1 MEPRKLTR
9 ADIDKVR
16 HIEGFP
22 VATDEDII
30 ERSRAPFYT
39 ACPNPFISDFLAEY
53 GTPYEEGADDYH
65 CKPFSDDVEENKHD
79 LIYNIHGYHTKVP
92 PKAIQTYIEHY
103 TNPGDVVFDGFCGS
117 GMTGVAAQMCAD
129 PYSGQG
135 ARNAIICDLSAYASF
150 ISANYNTPNTGNII
164 AEIEGI
170 IENIRSKY
178 GEYYL
183 TRHRVNGTD
192 QMGFDNAPVM
202 GRINYV
208 VWSNMYYCPQCSGE
222 INYYAVMMANGAK
235 STQKM
240 IKCPHCMAVTDRTK
254 LEIKYDVVFDEEL
267 GQTTRTQAR
276 VPVLINYSVGTKRFT
291 KEPDAEDLEKLAQLR
306 KLRVKNF
313 PRNEMVH
320 GDETERLFRVG
331 ITHVKQLYPER
342 TLFFLSEFF
351 EAFKDDNKKL
361 FLFTSAL
368 PKLTILN
375 RYMPEHGS
383 RALVGPRA
391 GTYYLPN
398 LFVENDVIGQLEFQ
412 LNKLKNLVYP
422 KGNVCV
428 SCQSTTD
435 LSNIPSNS
443 IDYCFIDP
451 PFGANI
457 MYSELNFVAE
467 SWLRIVTKNKDEAI
481 INKAQRKSV
490 AEYQGLMT
498 QCFSEVFRILKP
510 CRWVTIEFH
519 NSKNA
524 IWTSIQE
531 ALGVAGFVIADVRT
545 LNKEKKTINQ
555 FTANGCV
562 DQDLIISAY
571 KPKERF
577 IRDFAIK
584 AGSIDTA
591 WDFVRLHLEN
601 LPIVV
606 NKTGKIEVIAE
617 RQAILLWDRM
627 VAYHIMQGI
636 SVPLDATDFYR
647 GLDERFLKRD
657 NMYFLPDQINEYDM
671 ARATTEVETIQFS
684 LFVSDEKSAIGWL
697 YQQLDAN
704 NGNGPQTYA
713 ELMPKFMQELKAV
726 DKREKMPELMTI
738 LEENFLKDE
747 KGRWYI
753 PDLTKSGD
761 IAKLREKNLLKEFQ
775 QYMESKGKLKVFR
788 SEAIRAGFAM
798 LWKEKNYA
806 AIVAMAERL
815 PEETIQEDSNLLMYY
830 DISLSRV

>member
-704 NGNGPQTYA
+704 SGNGPQTYA

-806 AIVAMAERL
+806 AIVSMAERL

>member
-1 MEPRKLTR
+1 MEPRKLTKV
-9 ADIDKVR
+9 DIDKVR

-22 VATDEDII
+22 IGSDEDII
-30 ERSRAPFYT
+30 ERSRAPYYT
-39 ACPNPFISDFLAEY
+39 ACPNPFITDFLDEY
-53 GTPYEEGADDYH
+53 GTPYIEEDDDYH

-103 TNPGDVVFDGFCGS
+103 TKPGDVVFDGFCGS
-117 GMTGVAAQMCAD
+117 GMTGVAAQLCAD
-129 PYSGQG
+129 AYSGEG

-150 ISANYNTPNTGNII
+150 ISANYNNPNAGDVIS
-164 AEIEGI
+164 EIEGI
-170 IENIRSKY
+170 IETIRSKY

-183 TRHRVNGTD
+183 TKHRVNGSD

-202 GRINYV
+202 GCINYV
-208 VWSNMYYCPQCSGE
+208 VWSNMYYCPHCSAE

-267 GQTTRTQAR
+267 GQTTRTQER

-291 KEPDAEDLEKLAQLR
+291 KEPDAEDLEKLAKIK

-313 PRNEMVH
+313 PRNEMMH

-467 SWLRIVTKNKDEAI
+467 SWLGIVTKNTDEAI

-531 ALGVAGFVIADVRT
+531 ALGVAGFIIADVRT

-571 KPKERF
+571 KPKDQF
-577 IRDFAIK
+577 IRDFTIK
-584 AGSIDTA
+584 AGSVETA

-601 LPIVV
+601 LPVVV

-647 GLDERFLKRD
+647 GLDDRFLKRD
-657 NMYFLPDQINEYDM
+657 NMYFLPDQVNEYDM
-671 ARATTEVETIQFS
+671 ARATSEVEAIQFS
-684 LFVSDEKSAIGWL
+684 LLVSDEKSAIGWL

-704 NGNGPQTYA
+704 SGNGPQTYA

>member
-704 NGNGPQTYA
+704 SGNGPQTYA

-775 QYMESKGKLKVFR
+775 QYMESKGKLKIFR